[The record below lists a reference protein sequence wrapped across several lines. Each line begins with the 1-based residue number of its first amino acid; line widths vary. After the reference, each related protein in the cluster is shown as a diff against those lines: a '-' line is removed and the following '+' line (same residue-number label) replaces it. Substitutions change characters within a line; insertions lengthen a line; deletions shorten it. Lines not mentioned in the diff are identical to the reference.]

1 MQLTFL
7 SEAPLANPSQSLALE
22 ADWQT
27 TVATW
32 RSNIFSWLSACAPV
46 GWSGRTSPASC
57 RRTEDGILVPYSGA
71 WANSGMGSPT
81 ECLTLSTCEWTGLAG
96 LSLNDGGVC
105 SLSDILETGD
115 VPPRYY
121 LSATACKGI
130 LRRAVKRGKD
140 LPPLLAL
147 ALKAVAGLEQTSTVT
162 VA

>member
-1 MQLTFL
+1 
-7 SEAPLANPSQSLALE
+7 
-22 ADWQT
+22 
-27 TVATW
+27 
-32 RSNIFSWLSACAPV
+32 
-46 GWSGRTSPASC
+46 
-57 RRTEDGILVPYSGA
+57 
-71 WANSGMGSPT
+71 
-81 ECLTLSTCEWTGLAG
+81 LTLSTCEWTGLAG